1 MSKPNPFDD
10 LDRLLANGQDGGIE
24 APAIPPGSPVSR
36 VSPPPRVVGGPVGA
50 PITPSSRDL
59 LSKSLGDF
67 SDVIGATAKPTSV
80 TPVAPALDVKR
91 SATSGI
97 VWEEVADDAQAIGAL
112 KTVDGK
118 TYRMVTSP
126 IAYNTA
132 GGFITPE
139 ASKAYQTQEEQMSTL
154 EDYRALN
161 KLLPNVSPYVARAT
175 NVNTRAALVQA
186 GRASTA
192 ADRDQAILS
201 AASSAQSDLD
211 IQVVLAA
218 MDNFPTES
226 PSAMRTEYLADTRMS
241 EQARKAMEEYMV
253 PKVRRE
259 KIGMLVNAGLLPSD
273 YEARLNR
280 ARGARDAFRRGAG
293 RDDPT
298 LAYEFETL
306 FNRPEAVARNFT
318 GWEKRKREINAEL
331 DTDWGLTGRD
341 PFTYVDYE

>member
-10 LDRLLANGQDGGIE
+10 LDQMSGSETASTSPGGTAVDEGSVNHFELARTFPHIDDAYMQHVGESEPEAEQEKTADLGYGAHGIM
-24 APAIPPGSPVSR
+24 
-36 VSPPPRVVGGPVGA
+36 VGGKAWRPNM
-50 PITPSSRDL
+50 
-59 LSKSLGDF
+59 
-67 SDVIGATAKPTSV
+67 SDVERADYFKPKSV
-80 TPVAPALDVKR
+80 T
-91 SATSGI
+91 
-97 VWEEVADDAQAIGAL
+97 EV
-112 KTVDGK
+112 
-118 TYRMVTSP
+118 
-126 IAYNTA
+126 
-132 GGFITPE
+132 
-139 ASKAYQTQEEQMSTL
+139 EQMSTL
-154 EDYRALN
+154 EEYRALN

-201 AASSAQSDLD
+201 AASGAQSDMD

-226 PSAMRTEYLADTRMS
+226 PSEMRTKYLADPRMS
-241 EQARKAMEEYMV
+241 EQARKALEEYMV

-280 ARGARDAFRRGAG
+280 ARGARDAFRRGTG

-318 GWEKRKREINAEL
+318 DWEKRKREINAEL
-331 DTDWGLTGRD
+331 DAEEETRSKTRSARRAKRD
-341 PFTYVDYE
+341 AALQRQLLV